1 MIGDLTFPATAW
13 NDSWNDY
20 FSDNGMPWISAA
32 GPINSV
38 SEKDNLFQAIC
49 LNTAVDFFLK
59 KYYSIMFG
67 LDFSESAF
75 PIHDE
80 LAGLCLDETGKKF
93 IEAIAADADLGKL
106 IQLGN
111 KLTLSE
117 LFVRNDKVKEFFVRP
132 DLFKLRS
139 AHKFDN
145 QPIHGGKFAS
155 VGSILNTVLAQGRYA
170 FQKALTPSLFD
181 RTFLIPFDINE
192 FEIDV
197 NATVLTIGLDAWE
210 AKLGPG
216 GAADGQG
223 MVVSH
228 DDEKYYLK
236 RRSDGSDF
244 TYSNIMITIDRIVGP
259 DQQTGA
265 L

>member
-1 MIGDLTFPATAW
+1 
-13 NDSWNDY
+13 
-20 FSDNGMPWISAA
+20 
-32 GPINSV
+32 
-38 SEKDNLFQAIC
+38 
-49 LNTAVDFFLK
+49 
-59 KYYSIMFG
+59 
-67 LDFSESAF
+67 
-75 PIHDE
+75 
-80 LAGLCLDETGKKF
+80 
-93 IEAIAADADLGKL
+93 
-106 IQLGN
+106 
-111 KLTLSE
+111 
-117 LFVRNDKVKEFFVRP
+117 VKEFFVRP

-139 AHKFDN
+139 AHEFDN

-181 RTFLIPFDINE
+181 RTFLIPLDINE

-197 NATVLTIGLDAWE
+197 NATVLTIGLDAWN

-244 TYSNIMITIDRIVGP
+244 TYSNIMITIERVVGP